1 MRLSQMNTEPA
12 YATLG
17 PSLCLVAQGAK
28 ALMLGNEVFEY
39 DPARMLVFAVDL
51 PVSGQV
57 TRASRREPFLG
68 FRLDLDPARVAELA
82 ARVFPRGVPKPS
94 DNRGLFVGRATDD
107 IIDAV
112 TRLLTLMA
120 RPEDADLLGPLVVD
134 EILIRLLRTPIG
146 TRVAQIGE
154 PKSGVHRMGEAISW
168 IRAHFTQPVTVDEMA
183 ASVRMSASSFHERF
197 KAVTSMSPL
206 QYQKVL
212 RLHEARRLMLFQDM
226 DASDACRRVGYLS
239 PSQFSREY
247 ARFFGSAPDEG
258 HGTPPGGGA
267 RPAPAPADSG
277 PRLSAVA
284 STVLPIALWISGFT
298 PIRPE
303 AWAIGE
309 STRPVPMPY
318 ARRTGRQSHGG
329 FEGDQTSR
337 VLAGRTGGRDE
348 CWRRGACASAG
359 SREGGYRRAARR
371 GRRRSRLLQGHPL
384 RGASCRRP
392 AVAAAA
398 AGGAVDGRAPGR
410 GIRGEL
416 HAGTIRRAASGRG
429 CAPRRACAGTC
440 RAPPSSKT
448 ACS

>member
-1 MRLSQMNTEPA
+1 M
-12 YATLG
+12 
-17 PSLCLVAQGAK
+17 
-28 ALMLGNEVFEY
+28 
-39 DPARMLVFAVDL
+39 
-51 PVSGQV
+51 
-57 TRASRREPFLG
+57 
-68 FRLDLDPARVAELA
+68 AELA

-94 DNRGLFVGRATDD
+94 DNRGLYVGRATDD

-168 IRAHFTQPVTVDEMA
+168 IRAHFAQPVTVDEMA

-258 HGTPPGGGA
+258 HGTPPGGRA
-267 RPAPAPADSG
+267 RPGRRRPIAVAAPAVLRRLAYCSLDIWFHADSAG
-277 PRLSAVA
+277 GL
-284 STVLPIALWISGFT
+284 GK
-298 PIRPE
+298 
-303 AWAIGE
+303 
-309 STRPVPMPY
+309 
-318 ARRTGRQSHGG
+318 RRVDTACTMRVMRRRN
-329 FEGDQTSR
+329 GDAER
-337 VLAGRTGGRDE
+337 
-348 CWRRGACASAG
+348 
-359 SREGGYRRAARR
+359 RRAAV
-371 GRRRSRLLQGHPL
+371 SRVTRLLVCSLAALAAATSVGTAARAQAPAVVRVDSGELQGVVDDGVVVLQGHPL
-384 RGASCRRP
+384 RGASRGRP

-410 GIRGEL
+410 GVRGGL
-416 HAGTIRRAASGRG
+416 HAGTVRPASGPQAR
-429 CAPRRACAGTC
+429 PRR
-440 RAPPSSKT
+440 RLRRKI